1 MAEANRDE
9 VEKCKQIAQNAIS
22 AGDSEKAT
30 RFLNKA
36 KRMCPDDASIDG
48 LLEKAASCSGGG
60 GGDGPGESHAGN
72 SNAGAAGGARF
83 RGAAAGARA
92 SASTSGTASAG
103 GVREG
108 KSGVYTPEQMKLVQ
122 RVLRTKD
129 YYEILEVDKSSASE
143 DVVKKAY
150 KKLALKLH
158 PDKNKAP
165 GAEEAFKK
173 LSKAVQCL
181 TDEDKKHVYDRYG
194 DEDRMP
200 SQQRHHYQQDF
211 MTAEDLFSAFFGG
224 GGFHHHGGGGFH
236 RSTRQHQQRQ
246 SDDQDDGQVQRAQLF
261 QALPVILLVLLTL
274 ASNFAS
280 RDGGSRFSFS
290 MSGQYRNERH
300 TATLNTDYFVTD
312 NFEDQYPEGTRTL
325 AEFERQV
332 EIYHVRHLHSE
343 CDNQEKA
350 MYKKVMIA
358 KRRGSQEE
366 LKQAREHPRPACK
379 QIEKIKRK
387 HSNIYRAAM
396 YMGY

>member
-1 MAEANRDE
+1 MAEANKDE
-9 VEKCKQIAQNAIS
+9 VEKCKQIAQSAMA
-22 AGDSEKAT
+22 AGDTDKAS
-30 RFLNKA
+30 RFLQKA
-36 KRMCPDDASIDG
+36 KRMCPGDASIDA
-48 LLEKAASCSGGG
+48 LLQQAASGGG
-60 GGDGPGESHAGN
+60 GAGGGGESSAGSAN
-72 SNAGAAGGARF
+72 TGASAEGARF
-83 RGAAAGARA
+83 RGAASARAAGPASAPAGAARTNKDGR
-92 SASTSGTASAG
+92 S
-103 GVREG
+103 
-108 KSGVYTPEQMKLVQ
+108 YTPEQMQLVQ
-122 RVLRTKD
+122 RILRTKD
-129 YYEILEVDKSSASE
+129 YYDILEVPRDSNE
-143 DVVKKAY
+143 DAVKRSY

-181 TDEDKKHVYDRYG
+181 SDADKKNVYDRYG
-194 DEDRMP
+194 DEDRIP
-200 SQQRHHYQQDF
+200 QQQRHHYQQDF

-224 GGFHHHGGGGFH
+224 GGATFHTYHHGQRQQHHHHHDEG
-236 RSTRQHQQRQ
+236 
-246 SDDQDDGQVQRAQLF
+246 DGAQVHRAQLF
-261 QALPVILLVLLTL
+261 QALPIILLVLLTL

-290 MSGQYRNERH
+290 MNGQYRNERS
-300 TATLNTDYFVTD
+300 TTTLGTQYYVTN
-312 NFEDQYPEGTRTL
+312 NFEEHYPEGTRTL
-325 AEFERQV
+325 SEFERQV